1 MKQKIYILTFLRA
14 EDCDGSVVYVL
25 KVGTH
30 KQCKAA
36 AKRCWKK
43 YAKHND
49 IGDFDDNEND
59 QWSFYIEDSVSYTV
73 TLDIHE
79 ETVDLDKLQKL
90 LDGAV
95 RKAKEQFFK

>member
-14 EDCDGSVVYVL
+14 EDCDGSTVSVL

-30 KQCKAA
+30 KQCKMA
-36 AKRCWKK
+36 AKRCWNR
-43 YAKHND
+43 YAKHDD
-49 IGDFDDNEND
+49 IGEFDDNEND

-79 ETVDLDKLQKL
+79 ETINIDP
-90 LDGAV
+90 
-95 RKAKEQFFK
+95 KAIRQGGNNG